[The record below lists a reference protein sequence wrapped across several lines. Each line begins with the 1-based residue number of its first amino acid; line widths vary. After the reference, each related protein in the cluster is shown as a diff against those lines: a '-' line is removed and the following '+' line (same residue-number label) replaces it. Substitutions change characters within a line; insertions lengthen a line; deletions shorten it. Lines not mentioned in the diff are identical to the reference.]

1 MNCEPL
7 FKNKCFCNENAPH
20 IIVPTTLGFWASLT
34 PIPERQSLQCWNH
47 SFPHPSVHRTL
58 YCCCCYRFPFFK
70 YKSKNYKTNCAIDIF
85 SHRES
90 GLYFFSVYHQC
101 ARVINVK
108 MIDQFFNWCVL
119 VLVAIGNIT
128 GMGYELANIV
138 IFVIIQPAL
147 ILLFFVLWR
156 REKRKNKK

>member
-1 MNCEPL
+1 MCD
-7 FKNKCFCNENAPH
+7 
-20 IIVPTTLGFWASLT
+20 
-34 PIPERQSLQCWNH
+34 QC
-47 SFPHPSVHRTL
+47 V
-58 YCCCCYRFPFFK
+58 
-70 YKSKNYKTNCAIDIF
+70 
-85 SHRES
+85 
-90 GLYFFSVYHQC
+90 
-101 ARVINVK
+101 RVINVK

-128 GMGYELANIV
+128 GMGYNLANIV